1 MRKAERAKEAGAED
15 ADVGENVA
23 EKREDDDSAFSRQ
36 STDEDPLPPMP
47 WLDEKQRAF
56 VREAVLESRR
66 RYNQRGGLEPIE
78 THMTI

>member
-1 MRKAERAKEAGAED
+1 
-15 ADVGENVA
+15 
-23 EKREDDDSAFSRQ
+23 
-36 STDEDPLPPMP
+36 MP

-78 THMTI
+78 THITI